1 MPRFRHYAGHGVGT
15 KRPEAAV
22 PSTNHFAKLSKEASA
37 KIAEMGL
44 VRVAGNVF
52 ELPSKNEFWRV
63 STDGN
68 ISRLTGGEVDL
79 HESIQAAPKD
89 EPADFLQ
96 GILADLE
103 L

>member
-1 MPRFRHYAGHGVGT
+1 MGRFHHYAGQGVGT
-15 KRPEAAV
+15 RHAEA
-22 PSTNHFAKLSKEASA
+22 PSTNHAVKISKTAQA
-37 KIAEMGL
+37 QIAELGL

-52 ELPSKNEFWRV
+52 ELPASKDFWKIGD
-63 STDGN
+63 DGN
-68 ISRLTGGEVDL
+68 IQRLNGGEVDL
-79 HESIQAAPKD
+79 HESIKAAPKD